1 MIAEQV
7 KFDRAQV
14 SEYCRKHN
22 IRRLA
27 VFGSAVHGDMR
38 PDSDLDLLIEFKSP
52 VGLFA
57 MVEMEEELKTLFPG
71 VPKVDL
77 VTKNSLS
84 KYFRD
89 EVIKEAEVVYAE

>member
-7 KFDRAQV
+7 KFDLDRV
-14 SEYCRKHN
+14 SEYCRQHN

-57 MVEMEEELKTLFPG
+57 MVEMEDEMKNLFPS

>member
-1 MIAEQV
+1 MITEQV
-7 KFDRAQV
+7 KFDRTQV
-14 SEYCRKHN
+14 SEYCHKHS

-57 MVEMEEELKTLFPG
+57 IVEMEDEMRALFPG
-71 VPKVDL
+71 IPKVDL

-89 EVIKEAEVVYAE
+89 EVLKEAEVVYAE